1 MNTIA
6 ANKTFIIA
14 AYGVTWVVILGYL
27 TRLILLKRRVLA
39 SRKEL
44 T

>member
-1 MNTIA
+1 MNAIA

-14 AYGVTWVVILGYL
+14 AYSVTWIVILGYL
-27 TRLILLKRRVLA
+27 MRLTLLARRVRA
-39 SRKEL
+39 HRKEL